1 MGCATSKDS
10 DKEGPTRGLVTASA
24 SSCGSDM
31 PSADGEAN
39 SGLKRTRSSVYEARE
54 LGSTSLS
61 ARSSRRSHGLP
72 MAENDLI
79 GTHTRHGIMPGPRG
93 YSAAKINQDR
103 GVVLWPYNG
112 SYNEALLAVFD
123 GHGAKGELIAEFCV
137 SQLPGRFEHDQQLLR
152 DDPETV
158 LTNVVIAADNEILN
172 GELSSLSHSCGTTAI
187 IVYLK
192 GPCLWTACAGDS
204 RAVKGS
210 RVNGKIQC
218 EELSE
223 DCKPDTPAEM
233 ERIRKSGGVVSRAQM
248 GRPSRVWANG
258 RIGLAMS
265 RSLGDGECKRCGVIP
280 DPQIKRFDLRVAER
294 GGGDGDKFIIV
305 ASDGVWEFVS
315 SQEACE
321 IVAAHERASEASAD
335 LVQNAA
341 RRWKEH
347 EGNYRDDITAVV
359 VLLPFLQPVWDSESQ
374 SLDEDSG
381 VVDPDCIGV
390 IQDSAVFINQGEVG
404 ISRIDTGD
412 LSPLHGIRKGDAADP
427 ERSSFI
433 ARRLSTST
441 GTLADL
447 SPQQGDWSDAAG
459 FHARRLSTSSAADGL
474 DA

>member
-10 DKEGPTRGLVTASA
+10 DKEEPTRGLVPANGSEMPNINGSA
-24 SSCGSDM
+24 SQLVRS
-31 PSADGEAN
+31 
-39 SGLKRTRSSVYEARE
+39 RSSVYEARE
-54 LGSTSLS
+54 LGASGPERKL
-61 ARSSRRSHGLP
+61 RRSNGLP
-72 MAENDLI
+72 MDDDMI

-123 GHGAKGELIAEFCV
+123 GHGAKGERVAEFCV
-137 SQLPGRFEHDQQLLR
+137 SKLPARLEHDQQLLR
-152 DDPETV
+152 TDPATV
-158 LTNVVIAADNEILN
+158 LSSVVIEADSEILN

-192 GPCLWTACAGDS
+192 GSSLWTACAGDS
-204 RAVKGS
+204 RAVKGT
-210 RVNGKIQC
+210 RVNGRI
-218 EELSE
+218 ESHELSE

-233 ERIRKSGGVVSRAQM
+233 ERIRQCGGVVSRAQL

-280 DPQIKRFDLRVAER
+280 DPEIKRFELRIAEHAAD
-294 GGGDGDKFIIV
+294 DGDKFIIV
-305 ASDGVWEFVS
+305 ASDGVWEFLS

-321 IVAAHERASEASAD
+321 IVAAHERASEACAD

-359 VLLPFLQPVWDSESQ
+359 VLLPFLRPAWDVQLSQ
-374 SLDEDSG
+374 RTSQGDG
-381 VVDPDCIGV
+381 AAVDHEHIEV
-390 IQDSAVFINQGEVG
+390 IQDSALFINQGEVG
-404 ISRIDTGD
+404 ISRMDTGD
-412 LSPLHGIRKGDAADP
+412 LSPVPTAGKLEPAADD
-427 ERSSFI
+427 ECTGFV
-433 ARRLSTST
+433 ARRLSTMGSV
-441 GTLADL
+441 GDG
-447 SPQQGDWSDAAG
+447 SPFSPSQGFADAASD
-459 FHARRLSTSSAADGL
+459 FRSRRLSTSALSL
-474 DA
+474 DE